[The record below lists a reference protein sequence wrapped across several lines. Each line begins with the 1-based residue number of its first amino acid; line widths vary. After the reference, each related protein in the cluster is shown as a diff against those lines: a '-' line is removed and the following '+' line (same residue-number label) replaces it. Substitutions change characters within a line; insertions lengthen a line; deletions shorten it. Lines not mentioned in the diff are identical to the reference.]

1 MPPKLASRDAGR
13 GGRYVRLNPMTPRR
27 NHWVLVPLLGAGL
40 GVLILGIGGRVA
52 MRGIAHATNVAPAF
66 TLSGTM
72 TVVGLGALSGL
83 AGGLIYAVLAR
94 FLAHRALLRSLLFGV
109 ILVLITLRG
118 LSPATALSIS
128 WFMPLV
134 LLYGALIDYAYRRR
148 FTSPPEVH
156 LQPRVDEASVV
167 SEG

>member
-1 MPPKLASRDAGR
+1 
-13 GGRYVRLNPMTPRR
+13 VITRR
-27 NHWVLVPLLGAGL
+27 RHWVLVPLLGAGV
-40 GVLILGIGGRVA
+40 GILILGIGGRVA
-52 MRGIAHATNVAPAF
+52 MRAIAHATNVAPAF
-66 TLSGTM
+66 TLSGTL
-72 TVVGLGALSGL
+72 TVAALGGVSGL

-94 FLAHRALLRSLLFGV
+94 FLPNRALVRSLLFGV

-148 FTSPPEVH
+148 FSSAPEVH
-156 LQPRVDEASVV
+156 LEPGVHEPPIVAER
-167 SEG
+167 